1 MRDGFFLPPIPV
13 TAWLAW
19 PTQNRNWVGL
29 DVANREND
37 CDDGGKKEEWFV
49 RVRQTS
55 TFIVGHTRGRVAMPR
70 TIWKEVEGV
79 KRVPR

>member
-1 MRDGFFLPPIPV
+1 MHFRNCRGVRDGFFLPAIPV

-37 CDDGGKKEEWFV
+37 YDDDGKKGRMV
-49 RVRQTS
+49 RASAS
-55 TFIVGHTRGRVAMPR
+55 TFIVGHARGRVSR
-70 TIWKEVEGV
+70 E
-79 KRVPR
+79 